1 MRTGAKYKLST
12 YSMAGTVRREGDDPG
27 LSPQLV
33 KLQSENKTVALSV
46 RVSMSMCDK
55 LQEINVKP

>member
-1 MRTGAKYKLST
+1 M
-12 YSMAGTVRREGDDPG
+12 

-46 RVSMSMCDK
+46 SVSVSMCDK